1 MILFFG
7 IGWFVLCRIFCCVFF
22 PRFFRCFLVIVGL
35 SGEEGGDSGGVGGF
49 RRVSGVMGVVRA
61 AVLFELA
68 FVLGADFLT
77 AAANDNLVCTF
88 FHGSVSLCC
97 VMTAGFSVGLGI
109 ANANFFCC
117 ESFVPLSF
125 ALFALCCL
133 DFSPL
138 RGVASLSSSLI
149 GFCRLPFLVMVGGS
163 RRRPRSFGT

>member
-7 IGWFVLCRIFCCVFF
+7 NGWFVLCRIFCCVFF

-49 RRVSGVMGVVRA
+49 RRVSGVMGVVRT

-88 FHGSVSLCC
+88 FHGSVSLLLRNDRR
-97 VMTAGFSVGLGI
+97 VLRRARH
-109 ANANFFCC
+109 C
-117 ESFVPLSF
+117 E
-125 ALFALCCL
+125 C
-133 DFSPL
+133 
-138 RGVASLSSSLI
+138 
-149 GFCRLPFLVMVGGS
+149 
-163 RRRPRSFGT
+163 